1 MSNTP
6 NPIQLQKH
14 LSGVDY
20 PAKRDDL
27 INAARDQ
34 GADEETIKVL
44 QKIPDQEYDG
54 PNAVSKAVSG
64 KS

>member
-1 MSNTP
+1 MGNTP

-27 INAARDQ
+27 VKAAREQ
-34 GADEETIKVL
+34 GADKEMIKAL
-44 QKIPDQEYDG
+44 ESIPDREYDG
-54 PNAVSKAVSG
+54 PNAVSQAVAQ
-64 KS
+64 K